1 MGTSIRQR
9 ERSERAASPPARVRL
24 PAEGVSPL
32 DFLAAGGEVR
42 PRGYWRRGGEW
53 SAWWG
58 SAWRIEVAR
67 GSGEQR
73 FAAVREAAARLGG
86 AETDPARADAP
97 RAEPTP
103 AAEGGAPAPRLLGG
117 FAFHPGHRPEAEWA
131 GFPSARFDLPAFEL
145 RGGAEGEAVLLAA
158 IPTGDGGRDRAER
171 EARRLLERLRG
182 GRPGRGTA
190 AGRNGR
196 LPAVLGVDHPVSRED
211 WCRGVEAALRAIR
224 AGTVRKVVLARPADV
239 RLAAAPDPLLVL
251 ARLAER
257 DEGGF
262 PFLFEPEPGAVFLG
276 ISPELVAVREDGRFH
291 ASAVAGTAPRS
302 DDPSEDERLGRELL
316 ESAKDRTEHAI
327 GVQDMRERLAA
338 LGEAPDVDE
347 SPHLL
352 RLRGIQHLRTDLSVR
367 VGGDRH
373 VLELL
378 AGMHPTAAVSG
389 YPRGPAAAFLGET
402 ETFER
407 GWYAGPVGWFD
418 PSGDGAFAPALR
430 CAVLRGDRAR
440 LFAGAGIVEGSD
452 PGREW
457 DETAMKLGP
466 VLEAL
471 GGAPE
476 A

>member
-1 MGTSIRQR
+1 
-9 ERSERAASPPARVRL
+9 VRL

-32 DFLAAGGEVR
+32 DFLAGGGEVR
-42 PRGYWRRGGEW
+42 PRGYWRRGDAW

-58 SAWRIEVAR
+58 SAWRIEVAA
-67 GSGEQR
+67 GSGEGR
-73 FAAVREAAARLGG
+73 FAAVREAAARVGG
-86 AETDPARADAP
+86 SGEDPAAADV
-97 RAEPTP
+97 
-103 AAEGGAPAPRLLGG
+103 PAPRLLGG
-117 FAFHPGHRPEAEWA
+117 FAFHPGHRSVEEWA

-145 RGGAEGEAVLLAA
+145 RGGGSREPVLLVAA
-158 IPTGDGGRDRAER
+158 PAGDGGRDRAER
-171 EARRLLERLRG
+171 EGRKLLERLRG
-182 GRPGRGTA
+182 GREGRPGRGDA
-190 AGRNGR
+190 ADRNGR
-196 LPAVLGVDHPVSRED
+196 LPAVLGTDHPVSREA
-211 WCRGVEAALRAIR
+211 WCRGVEAALGAIR
-224 AGTVRKVVLARPADV
+224 AGTLRKVVLARPADV
-239 RLAAAPDPLLVL
+239 RLAGTPDPLLIL

-257 DEGGF
+257 DDGGF

-276 ISPELVAVREDGRFH
+276 ISPELVAVREEGRFH

-302 DDPSEDERLGRELL
+302 DDPSEDDRLGRELL

-338 LGEAPDVDE
+338 LGADPDVDE

-367 VGGDRH
+367 VGGGRH

-378 AGMHPTAAVSG
+378 AAMHPTAAVSG
-389 YPRGPAAAFLGET
+389 YPRGPAADFLAET

-430 CAVLRGDRAR
+430 CAVLRGERAR

-452 PGREW
+452 PIREW
-457 DETAMKLGP
+457 DETAMKLRP